1 MQKIST
7 ETSDVNC
14 SSLLRLSFEIAD
26 HVLARLTELMINEDE
41 LTNDGSF
48 FFRKGFLF

>member
-7 ETSDVNC
+7 ETSYVNC
-14 SSLLRLSFEIAD
+14 SSLRLSFEIAD

-48 FFRKGFLF
+48 FFRKGCLF

>member
-14 SSLLRLSFEIAD
+14 SSLRLSFEIAD

-48 FFRKGFLF
+48 LFRKGFLF